1 MRRLASIAALLLV
14 LTTLAPMLACV
25 AGDAMTREES
35 ACCKAMQAGG
45 VSQCVEMA
53 KMGCCRTEARTETTP
68 QLATISPAIDFRPAV
83 ILSMATVDSSRS
95 TAAAKS
101 FQKPIEHLPP
111 GLLTA
116 KTAVLRI

>member
-25 AGDAMTREES
+25 AGDAMTREKS
-35 ACCKAMQAGG
+35 ACCKSMQAGG
-45 VSQCVEMA
+45 ASQCAQMA

-68 QLATISPAIDFRPAV
+68 QLATISPAIDFRPALV
-83 ILSMATVDSSRS
+83 LSLTSVDISHPVATI
-95 TAAAKS
+95 AS
-101 FQKPIEHLPP
+101 FQKPLEHFPP
-111 GLLTA
+111 GLLTT